1 MAPFYIASVVLH
13 VLAALLWVGGMLFI
27 GIVAAPVLRA
37 IEPAALRQELFQRLG
52 LRFRSIGWSALVL
65 LLVTGTIN
73 LHHRGWLS
81 WDGAL
86 ANPAFWRTPV
96 GHALG
101 AKLLGVT
108 VLLILSAV
116 HDFVLGPSAG
126 RATPG
131 SPDALML
138 RRRAAL
144 LARAN
149 ALVAVFVIVAAVLL
163 ARAG

>member
-1 MAPFYIASVVLH
+1 VPSLYIASVILH

-52 LRFRSIGWSALVL
+52 LRFRSIGWVALAL
-65 LLVTGTIN
+65 LAVTGTIN
-73 LHHRGWLS
+73 LHYRGWLS

-86 ANPAFWRTPV
+86 ANPAFWRSGV

-101 AKLLGVT
+101 GKLLGVGIL
-108 VLLILSAV
+108 VILSAV
-116 HDFVLGPSAG
+116 HDFVLGPAAG

-131 SPDALML
+131 SPEALIL

-149 ALVAVFVIVAAVLL
+149 ALVAILVIIAAVIL
-163 ARAG
+163 ARGG

>member
-1 MAPFYIASVVLH
+1 MAPLYITSVVVH

-37 IEPAALRQELFQRLG
+37 IEPPALRQELFHRLG
-52 LRFRSIGWSALVL
+52 VRFRAIGWGALAL
-65 LLVTGTIN
+65 LIVTGTIN
-73 LHHRGWLS
+73 LHYRGWLS

-86 ANPAFWRTPV
+86 GNPAFWRSGV

-101 AKLLGVT
+101 AKLAGVG
-108 VLLILSAV
+108 LLLVLSAV
-116 HDFVLGPSAG
+116 HDFVLGPAAG

-131 SPDALML
+131 SAEALML

-149 ALVAVFVIVAAVLL
+149 AFVAILVIIAAVIL
-163 ARAG
+163 ARGG

>member
-1 MAPFYIASVVLH
+1 MSPLYIASVIVH

-37 IEPAALRQELFQRLG
+37 IEPAALRQQLFQRLG
-52 LRFRSIGWSALVL
+52 LRFRSIGWAALAL
-65 LLVTGTIN
+65 LVVTGTIN
-73 LHHRGWLS
+73 LYYRGWLS

-86 ANPAFWRTPV
+86 ANPAFWRTAA

-101 AKLLGVT
+101 AKLLAVGI
-108 VLLILSAV
+108 LIALSAV
-116 HDFVLGPSAG
+116 HDFALGPAAG

-131 SPDALML
+131 SLEALIL

-144 LARAN
+144 LARVN
-149 ALVAVFVIVAAVLL
+149 AVVAIVVIIAAVVL
-163 ARAG
+163 ARAR

>member
-1 MAPFYIASVVLH
+1 MAPLYIASVVLH

-37 IEPAALRQELFQRLG
+37 IEPAALRQQLFHRLG
-52 LRFRSIGWSALVL
+52 LRFRSIGWAALVL
-65 LLVTGTIN
+65 LVVTGTIN
-73 LHHRGWLS
+73 LHYRGWLS

-86 ANPAFWRTPV
+86 ANSAFWRTTA
-96 GHALG
+96 GRALG
-101 AKLLGVT
+101 AKLFGVAI
-108 VLLILSAV
+108 LIGLSAV
-116 HDFVLGPSAG
+116 HDFSLGPAAG

-131 SPDALML
+131 SPEALIL

-149 ALVAVFVIVAAVLL
+149 ALVAICVIIAAVVL